1 MKKYKS
7 PKIQFNIY
15 LLEENLAVDILSIF
29 LEGETQGGENDSWD
43 EEEEW

>member
-1 MKKYKS
+1 MKSYIS
-7 PKIQFNIY
+7 PKIKFSIY
-15 LLEENLAVDILSIF
+15 LSKENLAVDILSIL